1 MAASRRSGQRNPAIG
16 QAPGISL
23 IKLTKDL
30 KRFVRRD
37 FGGQDQDRII
47 ANRLQEDG
55 VPVNPDTIAA
65 YRSGALR
72 TKDTIKKYFGP
83 RFDQIRATIGF

>member
-1 MAASRRSGQRNPAIG
+1 MSTTRRSGQRNPAIG
-16 QAPGISL
+16 RAPGISL
-23 IKLTKDL
+23 INLTRDL
-30 KRFVRRD
+30 KKFVRTD
-37 FGGQDQDRII
+37 FGGQDQDKII
-47 ANRLQEDG
+47 ASRLQEDG
-55 VPVNPDTIAA
+55 IPVNSDTVAA